1 MNILLCCSAGMSSSI
16 IVKSLRE
23 TTKQLSLDY
32 RFLAISAGQIEMYI
46 DQADLVLIAPQNIA
60 ELSRIRELGSRR
72 DIQVLIIERE
82 DYGNINTQ
90 KILQLIHSYSKKK
103 EKTEMENKST
113 SFLEKHLMPIALKV
127 GSNKALMIIR
137 NAMCACMALLIIGS
151 MSILLSNIPYAPLA
165 NFMEPA
171 APFFNAVF
179 SATTGVMGL
188 LTAASIGY
196 YGALEYKQDIFVSIA
211 TSVSLF
217 ILTQYQIVDN
227 GELILNVEGLGT
239 SGLITAILVG
249 FITLKTLDLFKKKN
263 IGIRMPNG
271 VPEAVSESFTSL
283 LPALFLLAVFG
294 ILVIVFGFNINIII
308 AQALSPVTYALNSV
322 PGYAVY
328 HMLCALVFFCGI
340 NSQVV
345 IGVAMPFLM
354 QNGAL
359 NEKAFVAGEE
369 VMYAAT
375 NATDAMIWAG
385 GTGATLGLVL
395 LMSLTAKSKYFKTLG
410 RMSVG
415 PGIFNI
421 NEPLIFGTPICFNP
435 LFMLP
440 FILTP
445 GILAGT
451 TFFLMQ
457 HGIIEMPH
465 VANLPW
471 TTPPVVVGFLM
482 TGGSLSTTLW
492 SFMIVVISLLIYFP
506 FFRMADKQLYLKE
519 LAEADTSHS
528 ADTGE
533 VA

>member
-1 MNILLCCSAGMSSSI
+1 MNILVCCSTGMSSSI
-16 IVKSLRE
+16 AVKLLRDAAR
-23 TTKQLSLDY
+23 KKGLNY
-32 RFLAISAGQIEMYI
+32 HFLALSIGQVEMHLAAADIVLVAPQISME
-46 DQADLVLIAPQNIA
+46 ADRIKGLAAAHGKPVLILDRN
-60 ELSRIRELGSRR
+60 EYGS
-72 DIQVLIIERE
+72 
-82 DYGNINTQ
+82 INTRSILK
-90 KILQLIHSYSKKK
+90 KINSTDIKG
-103 EKTEMENKST
+103 ENMEHGT
-113 SFLEKHLMPIALKV
+113 TTILEKKLMPIVVKV
-127 GSNKALMIIR
+127 GSNRALTIIR

-151 MSILLSNIPYAPLA
+151 TSILLSNIPYAPVA
-165 NFMEPA
+165 NFMAPA
-171 APFFNAVF
+171 NPFFNTIF
-179 SATTGVMGL
+179 NATTGIMGL
-188 LTAASIGY
+188 LTAASIAY

-217 ILTQYQIVDN
+217 IVSQYHQVGD
-227 GELILNVEGLGT
+227 EYILNVDGLGT
-239 SGLITAILVG
+239 SGLISAILIG
-249 FITLKTLDLFKKKN
+249 FVTLITLAFFKKKN
-263 IGIRMPNG
+263 IAIKMPDG

-283 LPALFLLAVFG
+283 LPALFLLGLFSLLIVVFQ
-294 ILVIVFGFNINIII
+294 FNINALI
-308 AQALSPVTYALNSV
+308 ARIMTPITWVLNSA

-359 NEKAFVAGEE
+359 NEKAFLAGEQ
-369 VMYAAT
+369 VMFAAT

-395 LMSLTAKSKYFKTLG
+395 LMSLTAKSQYLKKLG

-435 LFMLP
+435 LFMAP

-445 GILAGT
+445 GLIAGAT
-451 TFFLMQ
+451 YFLMQ
-457 HGIIEMPH
+457 YGIIDLPH

-471 TTPPVVVGFLM
+471 TTPTFIVGFLM

-492 SFMIVVISLLIYFP
+492 SFAIMIISMLIYYP
-506 FFRMADKQLYLKE
+506 FFRIADKQFYQMEQQQPEENKDP
-519 LAEADTSHS
+519 A
-528 ADTGE
+528 
-533 VA
+533 